1 MSVFLKKNKLQR
13 SAVLKAW
20 KRHSKL
26 LKDSSVNRERHLK
39 QQMKAVTEMHNHI
52 LYQMEVNV
60 SVLEEKIKDVSRNH
74 EEEKKYLET
83 ELKAGTEKSN
93 QIIDQLKCKV
103 SALEEQIKEISLVHE
118 EEKRCLKLEL
128 KEDAEKHN
136 QILDQMKHKVEC
148 PVCMEVPRS
157 GPVPVCPNGHF
168 VCKKCKIGA
177 CPTCRVPMG
186 SGMSLLACIVV
197 DNIKHVCRFVNCEE
211 SFALDKI
218 EDHEKICAHRIVS
231 CPNDLCGE
239 KFGLSNVLN
248 HFQYSDPQCAT
259 KPKALIDDSLIDGSG
274 SGVAKYVMNREA
286 LSKSES
292 DWIMLTFSYN
302 NKIFA
307 VIPKKI
313 DNYYFFT
320 MVLFGSKEE
329 TLKYI
334 IDMKVYAPGEDP
346 EVSYRYRGK
355 PISVDENMNE
365 VRCLGLTVSNRGMEQ
380 ILRKTDTDDFDFHVS
395 FTVSEI

>member
-93 QIIDQLKCKV
+93 QIIGQLKCKV

-168 VCKKCKIGA
+168 VCKKCKTDA

-186 SGMSLLACIVV
+186 NNKSLLATIVV
-197 DNIKHVCRFVNCEE
+197 DNIKHVCTFVDCEE
-211 SFALDKI
+211 SFAVDKV
-218 EDHEKICAHRIVS
+218 EDHERICPHRIVS
-231 CPNDLCGE
+231 CDLCKE
-239 KFGLSNVLN
+239 KIALSQLLK
-248 HFQYSDPQCAT
+248 HFSDKKCGSKPVAT
-259 KPKALIDDSLIDGSG
+259 VINGSG
-274 SGVAKYVMNREA
+274 ISDFSISRADW
-286 LSKSES
+286 LLKSE
-292 DWIMLTFSYN
+292 LTWPLKTYSFK

-307 VIPKKI
+307 VIPKKY
-313 DNYYFFT
+313 DNFYYFS
-320 MVLFGSKEE
+320 MVMFGSKNEAN
-329 TLKYI
+329 KFI
-334 IDMKVYAPGEDP
+334 VDMKVHAPEDS
-346 EVSYRYRGK
+346 EVSYRYHGK
-355 PISVDENMNE
+355 PSSVDENMKE
-365 VRCLGLTVSNRGMEQ
+365 VRCLGLAVSNPGMEQ
-380 ILRKTDTDDFDFHVS
+380 ILRKTDNSAFNVS
-395 FTVSEI
+395 FSISEI